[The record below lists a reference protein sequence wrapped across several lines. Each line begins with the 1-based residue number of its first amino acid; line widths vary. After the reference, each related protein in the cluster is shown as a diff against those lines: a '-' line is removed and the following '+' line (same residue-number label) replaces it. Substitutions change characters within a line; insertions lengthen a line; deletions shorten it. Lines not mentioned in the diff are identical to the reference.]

1 MDSCGAGGVEDV
13 HVGVVIVGVYGV
25 SVVVV
30 AAGAEGGG
38 GGARHFGAVVYWLSR
53 FYSACVVSRGSWLF
67 SKVLIMIFSQKL
79 VRRSS

>member
-38 GGARHFGAVVYWLSR
+38 LLAFAVLLGM
-53 FYSACVVSRGSWLF
+53 CGLTG
-67 SKVLIMIFSQKL
+67 KL
-79 VRRSS
+79 AFL